1 MRATRVLMRTPMI
14 KFLGKRPTN
23 VKVDHTPRPHPMSP
37 TGQLPPSFSSAGTI
51 PLNKGS
57 SSNYSPPGEGEFGA
71 RSELSK
77 RFQYR
82 PFSETEINEVNSGG
96 AFF

>member
-1 MRATRVLMRTPMI
+1 MRATRVLLRTPMI

-37 TGQLPPSFSSAGTI
+37 TGSLPPSFTAATI
-51 PLNKGS
+51 PLNKGA

-71 RSELSK
+71 RSQLSK

-82 PFSETEINEVNSGG
+82 PFSEIEINEVNSGG